1 VDGYLLA
8 IQRIA
13 AVAAP
18 ATKGPAFLYHGIME
32 VVPELYISSP
42 CSSRASFNRSCHSS
56 EIAASELTTGF
67 RFQLVAAGLLG
78 PQDSWL
84 KNVAG

>member
-18 ATKGPAFLYHGIME
+18 AAKGPAFLYHGIME
-32 VVPELYISSP
+32 VV
-42 CSSRASFNRSCHSS
+42 
-56 EIAASELTTGF
+56 T
-67 RFQLVAAGLLG
+67 
-78 PQDSWL
+78 
-84 KNVAG
+84 